1 MIPTKLI
8 LRNFLPYKGE
18 VTLDLHTVRIAC
30 IAGDNGAGKSSLLD
44 AITWSLWGKAR
55 GGSERDLM
63 SLGTTEMGVDF
74 QFLLGEQEYRVLRRR
89 RRRGNSPDV
98 PQLEVQVRAQ
108 SPDGAGT
115 WRAITGD
122 TVSQTQ
128 KILTATLGMEYDTFI
143 NSAFI
148 LQGRADEFTTK
159 GATERKQVLA
169 DILGLGRYDALEERA
184 RVARREAEQ
193 GRKEIDATLV
203 RIDAELLGRP
213 AAEAELIAVATAV
226 SATQLAIG
234 EVDDALQAV
243 RAQREEASRR
253 EEAAREAQRRRDE
266 HAREAERLGGRIAL
280 AERRIAELEAT
291 IARAATIRAGYDA
304 LQRTIAE
311 ERVAG
316 QALAQLNGLQG
327 RHREAERQVERAQ
340 NLLLQEQHALDHQ
353 LAELRKQRERLPAIE
368 PRFLQIE
375 AKLKE
380 VSAADELRPV
390 LSESISSAKE
400 EMGGRKAENE
410 RLKNEMLRLKDLQT
424 QMTEQGAICTI
435 CRRPVSDHDRQQ
447 IHDEYQAEGLQR
459 KAEYTANRQRIAAL
473 EGEIAQYTAQLTDLD
488 ARTRQ
493 GRSLAREEGDLRRQV
508 TTAREAGV
516 RLLDVTRDRDAIAAQ
531 LAGAAFAPEARAQVA
546 ELAAA
551 IAALA
556 YDGEAHRRL
565 QARVAELTPYD
576 EQARALERAEQALG
590 PERERLVED
599 RGTLRLREGAR
610 DEEAARIAELLAERA
625 DLPALIRRTEDLSVQ
640 LDQARRR
647 YEELA
652 RRQGS
657 LEATLGRLAYLEEEA
672 ERSRE
677 SRSALAEAEGI
688 YRELARAFGKGGIQ
702 AMIIEGAVPE
712 LQDEANAILAN
723 MPGNSMRVEFRTQR
737 ETRKGDTVEA
747 LEIVIGDEAGQR
759 DYAMYS
765 GGEAF
770 RINFAIRVAL
780 AKLLARR
787 AGAKLQMLVIDE
799 GFGTQDAR
807 GRDSLV
813 EAIHAIEDDFQ
824 MVLVITHVNEL
835 KDLFP
840 TQILVEKGPTGSQV
854 TIS

>member
-108 SPDGAGT
+108 TPDGAGS

-184 RVARREAEQ
+184 RVARRAAEQ
-193 GRKEIDATLV
+193 GRKEIDATLA
-203 RIDAELLGRP
+203 RIDAELLSRP
-213 AAEAELIAVATAV
+213 AAEAELVTVATAV
-226 SATQLAIG
+226 IATQATIAAADEELR
-234 EVDDALQAV
+234 AV
-243 RAQREEASRR
+243 RTQREEADRR
-253 EEAAREAQRRRDE
+253 EEAAREARRRRDE

-280 AERRIAELEAT
+280 AQRRIAELEGT
-291 IARAATIRAGYDA
+291 IARAATIHTAYEE
-304 LQRTIAE
+304 LQRTIVQ

-316 QALAQLNGLQG
+316 VALAQLNGLQG

-353 LAELRKQRERLPAIE
+353 LAELRKQQERLPEIE
-368 PRFLQIE
+368 PRFVQIE

-380 VSAADELRPV
+380 VGAADERRPL

-400 EMGGRKAENE
+400 EIGGRKAENE
-410 RLKNEMLRLKDLQT
+410 RLRAEMQHLKERQT
-424 QMTEQGAICTI
+424 AMTEQGAICTV
-435 CRRPVSDHDRQQ
+435 CRRPVGEHERQQ
-447 IHDEYQAEGLQR
+447 IHDDYQREGLACKESYVENRRRIGELEQEIAR
-459 KAEYTANRQRIAAL
+459 YTA
-473 EGEIAQYTAQLTDLD
+473 DLADID

-508 TTAREAGV
+508 TTARDAGV
-516 RLLDVTRDRDAIAAQ
+516 RVLEVARERDSLAAQ
-531 LAGAAFAPEARAQVA
+531 LAGAAFAGEARALVD

-565 QARVAELTPYD
+565 QARVAELAPYD

-599 RGTLRLREGAR
+599 RGTLHLREGAR
-610 DEEAARIAELLAERA
+610 DEETARIAELLAGRA
-625 DLPALIRRTEDLSVQ
+625 DLPALIRRTEELSLQ
-640 LDQARRR
+640 LDQTRRR

-657 LEATLGRLAYLEEEA
+657 LEATLSRLADLEEEA

-677 SRSALAEAEGI
+677 SRRTLAEAEGI
-688 YRELARAFGKGGIQ
+688 YRDLARAFGKGGIQ

-712 LQDEANAILAN
+712 LQDEANVILAN
-723 MPGNSMRVEFRTQR
+723 MPGSSMRVEFRTQR

-787 AGAKLQMLVIDE
+787 AGAKLQLLVIDE

-840 TQILVEKGPTGSQV
+840 TQILVEKGPAGSQV
-854 TIS
+854 TVI

>member
-63 SLGTTEMGVDF
+63 SLGSTEMGVDF

-98 PQLEVQVRAQ
+98 PQLEIQVRAQ
-108 SPDGAGT
+108 TPDGPGP

-122 TVSQTQ
+122 SVSQTQ

-193 GRKEIDATLV
+193 GRKEIDATLA

-213 AAEAELIAVATAV
+213 AAEAELGAVAADV
-226 SATQLAIG
+226 IATQATIAELDEALRAVLA
-234 EVDDALQAV
+234 
-243 RAQREEASRR
+243 RREEADRR

-266 HAREAERLGGRIAL
+266 HAQETARLGERIAL
-280 AERRIAELEAT
+280 AARRIAGVEGGL
-291 IARAATIRAGYDA
+291 ARAATIRANHEE
-304 LQRTIAE
+304 LRRSIAE
-311 ERVAG
+311 ERSAG
-316 QALAQLNGLQG
+316 LALARLNALQG
-327 RHREAERQVERAQ
+327 QHREAERQVERAQ

-353 LAELRKQRERLPAIE
+353 IADLRKQQERLPEIE

-375 AKLKE
+375 AKLKAVGVAE
-380 VSAADELRPV
+380 ERRP
-390 LSESISSAKE
+390 LLAESISSAKE

-410 RLKNEMLRLKDLQT
+410 RLMAEMQRLKGLQT
-424 QMTEQGAICTI
+424 AMTEQGAICTI
-435 CRRPVSDHDRQQ
+435 CRRPVSEHERQQ
-447 IHDEYQAEGLQR
+447 IHDDYQAEGLRR

-473 EGEIAQYTAQLTDLD
+473 EGEIAGYTAQLGEVERLTK
-488 ARTRQ
+488 A
-493 GRSLAREEGDLRRQV
+493 GRMIAREEGDLRRQV
-508 TTAREAGV
+508 TTARDAGV
-516 RLLDVTRDRDAIAAQ
+516 RLLDVTRDRDALAAQ
-531 LAGAAFAPEARAQVA
+531 LARADFAGEARARVA

-556 YDGEAHRRL
+556 YDGEAHRRI
-565 QARVAELTPYD
+565 QARIAELTPYE

-590 PERERLVED
+590 PERERLAED
-599 RGTLRLREGAR
+599 RGMLRLREGAR
-610 DEEAARIAELLAERA
+610 DEEAARVAELLAERV
-625 DLPALIRRTEDLSVQ
+625 DLPALIRRTEDLTFD
-640 LDQARRR
+640 LDRARRR

-657 LEATLGRLAYLEEEA
+657 LEATIGRLADLAEEA
-672 ERSRE
+672 ERLRE
-677 SRSALAEAEGI
+677 SRGTLAEAEGI

-813 EAIHAIEDDFQ
+813 EAIRAIEDDFQ
-824 MVLVITHVNEL
+824 MILVITHVNEL

-840 TQILVEKGPTGSQV
+840 TQILVEKGPAGSQV
-854 TIS
+854 TVS